1 MSIATLTEVIVL
13 VLATESYNRMETPV
27 NKILH
32 SINYVLHFH
41 RFEQINDKIQCSSY
55 SQS

>member
-1 MSIATLTEVIVL
+1 MSIANLTEVIVL
-13 VLATESYNRMETPV
+13 ILATESYNRIETPV

-32 SINYVLHFH
+32 STEYVLHFH